1 MTALV
6 KKQDLETALQ
16 EEIASGGGFGRL
28 LKFDAN
34 TSRYTIDN
42 NEVPLG
48 RKFIVHIPQYARG
61 WVLFRDKRPVEYKIH
76 KITEGKPP
84 DREELDSEIADSD
97 DDGWV
102 YQRYLPLED
111 YDTSELI
118 TFVSKSTGAKI
129 ALENLI
135 QAYMMGR
142 HRGGL
147 PIISSAISDF
157 RTREFGRKPRPDF
170 RLIGWTSDND
180 KAPVIYEEGPP
191 PTADG
196 DPGYDLL
203 NLS

>member
-1 MTALV
+1 MNKLV

-16 EEIASGGGFGRL
+16 EEIASGGGFGPL

-34 TSRYTIDN
+34 TSKYTIDK
-42 NEVPLG
+42 NEVPVG
-48 RKFIVHIPQYARG
+48 RKFIVHIQQYARG
-61 WVLFRDKRPVEYKIH
+61 WVLFRDKRPVECKIH

-84 DREELDSEIADSD
+84 DREELDSAIADSD

-111 YDTSELI
+111 YDTSELM

-147 PIISSAISDF
+147 PIICLTISDF

-170 RLIGWTSDND
+170 KLIGWTSDH
-180 KAPVIYEEGPP
+180 EEGPP

-196 DPGYDLL
+196 DPGCDLL
-203 NLS
+203 NLSR

>member
-1 MTALV
+1 MNELV

-16 EEIASGGGFGRL
+16 EEIASGGGFGPL

-34 TSRYTIDN
+34 TSKYTIDK

-61 WVLFRDKRPVEYKIH
+61 WVLFRDKRPVEYKVH

-84 DREELDSEIADSD
+84 DRKELDSAIADSD

-129 ALENLI
+129 AIENLI
-135 QAYMMGR
+135 QAYMMDAIAAACR
-142 HRGGL
+142 
-147 PIISSAISDF
+147 SSAWRSATFAPANSAASRD
-157 RTREFGRKPRPDF
+157 RT
-170 RLIGWTSDND
+170 S
-180 KAPVIYEEGPP
+180 
-191 PTADG
+191 
-196 DPGYDLL
+196 
-203 NLS
+203 S

>member
-1 MTALV
+1 MNELV

-16 EEIASGGGFGRL
+16 EEIASGGGFGPL

-34 TSRYTIDN
+34 TSKYTIDK
-42 NEVPLG
+42 NEVPVG
-48 RKFIVHIPQYARG
+48 RKFIVHISQYARG
-61 WVLFRDKRPVEYKIH
+61 WVLFQDKRPVEYKIH

-84 DREELDSEIADSD
+84 DREELDSAIADSD

-129 ALENLI
+129 AIENLI

-147 PIISSAISDF
+147 PIICLAISDF

-170 RLIGWTSDND
+170 KLIGWTS
-180 KAPVIYEEGPP
+180 EEGPP

-203 NLS
+203 NLSR